1 MSKTGSWSKQG
12 GILFSTKR
20 ILVTNSFTIKYSAR
34 PLGNNPQFLKVLRDI
49 GKEPLA
55 INVADIS
62 RFSSEQRRDMAGAVA
77 MDLLRHT
84 GVPVNANHPII
95 QQLAQVLDEK

>member
-1 MSKTGSWSKQG
+1 
-12 GILFSTKR
+12 
-20 ILVTNSFTIKYSAR
+20 
-34 PLGNNPQFLKVLRDI
+34 
-49 GKEPLA
+49 LA

-95 QQLAQVLDEK
+95 QQLA